1 METSTEFLFDRKVK
15 ILKVAPLYFNYNGF
29 TNMKYKQM
37 NLRWWEIH
45 HVVLIHKSAELT
57 SHTHGC
63 SCNCTNT
70 EPGE

>member
-37 NLRWWEIH
+37 NLR
-45 HVVLIHKSAELT
+45 
-57 SHTHGC
+57 
-63 SCNCTNT
+63 
-70 EPGE
+70 